1 MEIAMSYYMD
11 DLERISSW
19 NKGICLVGAWVEER
33 RIALTVKN
41 ALGCK

>member
-1 MEIAMSYYMD
+1 MSYCMD

-19 NKGICLVGAWVEER
+19 NKGICFDRAWVEER
-33 RIALTVKN
+33 RIVLTVKN